1 MKNHGKHI
9 GFKALYK
16 NNNIYILDLYIKGIV
31 TEDKIYMFIG
41 SNEFENNLVYYE
53 YKNKYVIKDNPREKE
68 IVNMSFR
75 DKIFLMRDRKNAL
88 RLDRGI
94 R

>member
-1 MKNHGKHI
+1 MAN
-9 GFKALYK
+9 
-16 NNNIYILDLYIKGIV
+16 ILDLYIKGIV

-53 YKNKYVIKDNPREKE
+53 YKNKYVIRDNPREKE
-68 IVNMSFR
+68 VVNMSFR